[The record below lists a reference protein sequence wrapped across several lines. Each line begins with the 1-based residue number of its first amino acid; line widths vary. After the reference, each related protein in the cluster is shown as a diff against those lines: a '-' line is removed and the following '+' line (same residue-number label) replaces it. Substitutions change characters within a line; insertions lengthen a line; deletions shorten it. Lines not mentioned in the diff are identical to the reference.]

1 MLYLFWISLTQAND
15 SAIFTSINEYDSR
28 GTTYLFNNGYVIIWH
43 MNYTIEFYSEVVRL
57 EIFSLPNT
65 LATRFAAL
73 ADRMEVIGA
82 NLGEPH
88 TEAFGGGLFELR
100 LKGAEGIA
108 RVFYCTMVG
117 RRIVM
122 LHSFVKKT
130 QKTPP
135 NERRIAETRLKE
147 IKNG

>member
-1 MLYLFWISLTQAND
+1 MRYTITYYSDAVKIEIETLPLTLRVRYFSLT
-15 SAIFTSINEYDSR
+15 
-28 GTTYLFNNGYVIIWH
+28 
-43 MNYTIEFYSEVVRL
+43 
-57 EIFSLPNT
+57 
-65 LATRFAAL
+65 
-73 ADRMEVIGA
+73 DRMVVNGA

-108 RVFYCTMVG
+108 RVFYCTMIG

-122 LHSFVKKT
+122 LHSFVKKK

-147 IKNG
+147 IKHVA

>member
-1 MLYLFWISLTQAND
+1 MK
-15 SAIFTSINEYDSR
+15 
-28 GTTYLFNNGYVIIWH
+28 
-43 MNYTIEFYSEVVRL
+43 YTIVYYNEEVKTEIDTLPVTLLSRYIVLTRRMIEF
-57 EIFSLPNT
+57 
-65 LATRFAAL
+65 
-73 ADRMEVIGA
+73 GA

-135 NERRIAETRLKE
+135 SERRIAETRLKE
-147 IKNG
+147 IKHVA

>member
-1 MLYLFWISLTQAND
+1 MSFVNISVNVIIVSYTISFYSDRVQDEVMSLPLTLQARYISLSLRMQ
-15 SAIFTSINEYDSR
+15 E
-28 GTTYLFNNGYVIIWH
+28 NG
-43 MNYTIEFYSEVVRL
+43 
-57 EIFSLPNT
+57 P
-65 LATRFAAL
+65 
-73 ADRMEVIGA
+73 

-108 RVFYCTMVG
+108 RVFYCTLVG
-117 RRIVM
+117 KRIIM
-122 LHSFVKKT
+122 LHSFVKKS

-147 IKNG
+147 IKNADT

>member
-1 MLYLFWISLTQAND
+1 MSLPLTLQARYISL
-15 SAIFTSINEYDSR
+15 SSR
-28 GTTYLFNNGYVIIWH
+28 
-43 MNYTIEFYSEVVRL
+43 MQ
-57 EIFSLPNT
+57 EIGP
-65 LATRFAAL
+65 
-73 ADRMEVIGA
+73 

-108 RVFYCTMVG
+108 RVFYCTLVG
-117 RRIVM
+117 KRIVM
-122 LHSFVKKT
+122 LHSFVKKS

-147 IKNG
+147 IKNADT

>member
-1 MLYLFWISLTQAND
+1 MTYTISYYSEAVEDQVLSLPDGLLARYFSLT
-15 SAIFTSINEYDSR
+15 
-28 GTTYLFNNGYVIIWH
+28 
-43 MNYTIEFYSEVVRL
+43 
-57 EIFSLPNT
+57 
-65 LATRFAAL
+65 
-73 ADRMEVIGA
+73 DRMIEVGA

-100 LKGAEGIA
+100 LKSKEGIA
-108 RVFYCTMVG
+108 RVFYCTLVG
-117 RRIVM
+117 KRIVM

-147 IKNG
+147 IKDANP